1 MLVSWKGVLPDSVR
15 YKPMVSS
22 MDIFTTALAAADA
35 MLPARPVDGV
45 DLTPYIFNPNSGY
58 PHDYLFWQRGN
69 SKAVRSNEWKLLLND
84 YSQDTLLYNLT
95 DNRYEYP
102 DVSALNPDIVDQLS
116 SKIAAWQ
123 QTHAEPLWPSVIYF
137 KVVKDG
143 KEYYFEQ

>member
-1 MLVSWKGVLPDSVR
+1 LDSE
-15 YKPMVSS
+15 
-22 MDIFTTALAAADA
+22 I
-35 MLPARPVDGV
+35 
-45 DLTPYIFNPNSGY
+45 GY

-95 DNRYEYP
+95 ENRYEYP
-102 DVSALNPDIVDQLS
+102 DVSGLNPEIVDQLS
-116 SKIAAWQ
+116 SKITAWQ

-137 KVVKDG
+137 KAEKDG